1 MSSNKNNYSTI
12 TTSSK
17 NIIDKFTTINTIPL
31 DTHLTQ
37 LKQVINEFETSANQL
52 VNESNLLRI
61 GIVGQ
66 VKAGKSSF
74 LNALFFNGIDVLPKA
89 STPMTAG
96 LVIIE
101 YAEKNEFE
109 IEFFSEND
117 WKIIEQENK
126 YYQEKFIDFKE
137 SENLPD
143 SEIHRQLK
151 EHYPEL
157 TASFEMVSRLNN
169 EARSKI
175 GNKNETE
182 EFSKISEL
190 QGKFEK
196 YVGANGNYTSVVKAI
211 TLRINHPNL
220 KDIQIIDT
228 PGVNDP
234 IISRERRT
242 KEILKT
248 CHGVFLLSYAGQFF
262 SQEDQ
267 QFLENKIGTEGI
279 QEVVVIASKYDSALK
294 DVGHHY
300 ENDLQ
305 AAVSKVEQS
314 IHESWKSRI
323 NDNSKLENLK
333 LDLVSAYMNNLS
345 LLNNYSKIDD
355 KELEHTYNWFKNT
368 FPNIFSDDA
377 NTKTIFE
384 QLANFKNLYTT
395 YVKKQFITRKDEI
408 IGQKV
413 NSFFIENNKNIIK
426 EIEVVE
432 NYLKS
437 KQDLLNQSDLK
448 AAKNAKD
455 NLQKNTTEIEKKF
468 REEISAFNKKY
479 KDEISENI
487 KKLNSCI
494 NDFKITQQITP
505 YKINI
510 DTLIKKRTLWWDK
523 TMVLEYYFS
532 VINYDKYSN
541 KIDAFIN
548 QARKE
553 IIDYSSNDT
562 VKGNIN
568 ILTDRL
574 KNIVSELVLQK
585 SSSRDVFNKNIS
597 INDSIHKFI
606 HNNFK
611 SLNTDLEKIIKKHQA
626 ALKNYNIFQ
635 YSEIS
640 DINKGK
646 VVYNESEI
654 EQMIK
659 NICYKK
665 QDIISLFY
673 NSNTTA
679 FVDDLNN
686 YYQKEVFNNIDKD
699 TAIITK
705 DVISL
710 INDVF
715 TEDIKILE
723 ENIKNKE
730 STLQQLE
737 QALLQIKEIKNLY
750 V

>member
-1 MSSNKNNYSTI
+1 MSSNKNNYSTV

-31 DTHLTQ
+31 DTHLTH

-52 VNESNLLRI
+52 VNQSNLLRI

-74 LNALFFNGIDVLPKA
+74 LNALFFDGIDVLPKA

-101 YAEKNEFE
+101 YADKNEFE
-109 IEFFSEND
+109 IEFFSQED

-126 YYQEKFIDFKE
+126 YYKDKFTDFKE

-157 TASFEMVSRLNN
+157 TASFEMVSRLTN

-182 EFSKISEL
+182 GFSKISEL

-300 ENDLQ
+300 ENDLE
-305 AAVSKVEQS
+305 AAVAKVQES
-314 IHESWKSRI
+314 IQESWKSRI
-323 NDNSKLENLK
+323 NDNGKLENLK

-368 FPNIFSDDA
+368 FPDLFSDHA
-377 NTKTIFE
+377 NAKTIFE

-413 NSFFIENNKNIIK
+413 NSFFIENNKNIVR

-455 NLQKNTTEIEKKF
+455 DLEKNKTEIEKQF
-468 REEISAFNKKY
+468 REKISAFNKKY
-479 KDEISENI
+479 QDDISENI
-487 KKLNSCI
+487 KKLSKSL
-494 NDFKITQQITP
+494 NDFKITEQTTS
-505 YKINI
+505 YKINL
-510 DTLIKKRTLWWDK
+510 DTLIKKRSLWWDK
-523 TMVLEYYFS
+523 TEELEYYFS
-532 VINYDKYSN
+532 AIDYNKYYS
-541 KIDAFIN
+541 KIDNFIN

-553 IIDYSSNDT
+553 IIDYSSNVM
-562 VKGNIN
+562 VKSNIDLLSDN
-568 ILTDRL
+568 L
-574 KNIVSELVLQK
+574 KNIVSNLVLKK
-585 SSSRDVFNKNIS
+585 SGSREVFDKNMS
-597 INDSIHKFI
+597 INDSINQFI

-611 SLNTDLEKIIKKHQA
+611 SLNTDLERIIDKHHA
-626 ALKNYNIFQ
+626 ALTNYNIFN
-635 YSEIS
+635 YSTIS
-640 DINKGK
+640 SINRGK
-646 VVYNESEI
+646 VEYNESEVQ
-654 EQMIK
+654 QMIK
-659 NICYKK
+659 NICNEK
-665 QDIISLFY
+665 QNAISIFY

-686 YYQKEVFNNIDKD
+686 FYVKNVFNNIEKD
-699 TAIITK
+699 TATITAN
-705 DVISL
+705 VISL
-710 INDVF
+710 IDEIF

-723 ENIKNKE
+723 ENIKDKE

>member
-1 MSSNKNNYSTI
+1 MSSNKNNYSTV

-52 VNESNLLRI
+52 VNQSNLLRI

-74 LNALFFNGIDVLPKA
+74 LNALFFDGIDVLPKA

-101 YAEKNEFE
+101 YADKNEFE
-109 IEFFSEND
+109 IEFFSKED
-117 WKIIEQENK
+117 WEIIEQENK
-126 YYQEKFIDFKE
+126 YYKEKFTDFNE

-157 TASFEMVSRLNN
+157 TASFEMVSRLTN
-169 EARSKI
+169 EARGKI

-182 EFSKISEL
+182 GFSKISEL

-300 ENDLQ
+300 ENDLE
-305 AAVSKVEQS
+305 AAVAKVQES
-314 IHESWKSRI
+314 IQESWKSRI
-323 NDNSKLENLK
+323 NDNGKLENLK

-368 FPNIFSDDA
+368 FPNFFSDHA
-377 NTKTIFE
+377 NAKTIFE

-413 NSFFIENNKNIIK
+413 NSFFIENNKNIVR

-455 NLQKNTTEIEKKF
+455 DLERNKTEIEKQF
-468 REEISAFNKKY
+468 REKISAFNKKY
-479 KDEISENI
+479 QDDISENI
-487 KKLNSCI
+487 KKLNKSL
-494 NDFKITQQITP
+494 NDFKITDLTTS
-505 YKINI
+505 YKINL
-510 DTLIKKRTLWWDK
+510 DTLIKKRSLWWDK
-523 TMVLEYYFS
+523 TEILEYYFS
-532 VINYDKYSN
+532 AIDYDKYYS
-541 KIDAFIN
+541 KIDTFIN

-553 IIDYSSNDT
+553 IIDYSSNDM
-562 VKGNIN
+562 VKSNID
-568 ILTDRL
+568 LLSDRL
-574 KNIVSELVLQK
+574 KNIVSDLVLKK
-585 SSSRDVFNKNIS
+585 SSSRDVFEKNVS
-597 INDSIHKFI
+597 INESINKFI
-606 HNNFK
+606 HDNFK
-611 SLNTDLEKIIKKHQA
+611 SLNTDLEKIIDKHHA
-626 ALKNYNIFQ
+626 ALTNYNIFN
-635 YSEIS
+635 YSTIS
-640 DINKGK
+640 SINRGK
-646 VVYNESEI
+646 VEHNESEVQ
-654 EQMIK
+654 QMIK
-659 NICYKK
+659 NICNEK
-665 QDIISLFY
+665 QNAISIFY

-686 YYQKEVFNNIDKD
+686 FYVKNVFNNIEKD
-699 TAIITK
+699 TATITAN
-705 DVISL
+705 VISL
-710 INDVF
+710 IDEVF

-723 ENIKNKE
+723 ENIKDKE